1 MSLKKTAVAVAA
13 AAVMLAGAACSAA
26 TQNTG
31 QNTGQAAATA
41 AGPAQNGGT
50 LVVAQA
56 YDPDPASFLKTAV
69 GNIVTEY
76 AVFETLT
83 LIDAQTGEPKGVLA
97 KSWKLAPDGKSMT
110 VQLRDDVTFHSGRK
124 LTAADVAFTVDKA
137 KEPAVGAANQKIA
150 AQISAVQV
158 KSDTELSLTFANPLP
173 AIFDLFETM
182 PILNKDTYA
191 DYAAGQKVD
200 GTGRFEWKSFTPG
213 GKVELTKYAKYRD
226 AVNTHLDAIEV
237 NIVKDPTAL
246 VSAIK
251 SGRAQYAVGVAPVDA
266 RSLGTQQGFALL
278 SSGGA
283 AFHLGLNVTKPPFDN
298 KSVRQAVQYAIDR
311 NRIVQ
316 QAEGGKATAASLPW
330 RPSTVGYDSA
340 QSGHYT
346 YDPAKA
352 KQMLTDAGVKPG
364 TTFDV
369 ATADGPESLAIF
381 QIVKNNLAAVGLE
394 AKPVTMNVPDYQ
406 QKLAAR
412 TFPTAAVLMQA
423 SNGASPATAMVSR
436 PELSA
441 EQNITFFKTP
451 EYSALSRTV
460 TNASTKAAQE
470 KALKEFDDYFLDQA
484 FAVALITRPTL
495 TVRSSSLNNIVAT
508 QMGFLNLGQS
518 WLSD

>member
-1 MSLKKTAVAVAA
+1 MSLKKTAAAAVA
-13 AAVMLAGAACSAA
+13 AAVMLAGTACSAA

-31 QNTGQAAATA
+31 QVAATA
-41 AGPAQNGGT
+41 AGPVRNGGK

-56 YDPDPASFLKTAV
+56 YDPDPASFLKTAI

-76 AVFETLT
+76 AVLETLT

-97 KSWKLAPDGKSMT
+97 KSWTLAPDGKSMSI
-110 VQLRDDVTFHSGRK
+110 QLRDDVTFHSGRK
-124 LTAADVAFTVDKA
+124 LTAADVAFTIDKA
-137 KEPAVGAANQKIA
+137 KDPAVGAANQKIA

-158 KSDTELSLTFANPLP
+158 KSDTELALTFANPLP

-182 PILNKDTYA
+182 PILNKDSYA
-191 DYAAGQKVD
+191 DYAAGKTVD
-200 GTGRFEWKSFTPG
+200 GTGPFEWSSFTPG
-213 GKVELTKYAKYRD
+213 GKVELTKYAKYRN
-226 AVNTHLDAIEV
+226 AANTHLDSIEV

-283 AFHLGLNVTKPPFDN
+283 AFHLGLDVRKPPFDN

-311 NRIVQ
+311 KRIVQ

-330 RPSTVGYDSA
+330 RPSTVGYDSGRA
-340 QSGHYT
+340 THYT

-352 KQMLTDAGVKPG
+352 KQMLAAAGVKPG
-364 TTFDV
+364 TSFDV

-406 QKLAAR
+406 QKLATR
-412 TFPTAAVLMQA
+412 TFTTAAVLMQA

-451 EYSALSRTV
+451 QYSAIAQAV
-460 TNASTKAAQE
+460 TNASSKADKE
-470 KALKEFDDYFLDQA
+470 KALKDFDDYFLDQA

>member
-1 MSLKKTAVAVAA
+1 MSLKKTAVAAAA
-13 AAVMLAGAACSAA
+13 AAVMLAGTACSAA
-26 TQNTG
+26 T

-41 AGPAQNGGT
+41 AGPARNGGT

-56 YDPDPASFLKTAV
+56 YDPDPASFLKTAI

-76 AVFETLT
+76 AVLETLT
-83 LIDAQTGEPKGVLA
+83 LIDAKTAEPKGVLA
-97 KSWKLAPDGKSMT
+97 KSWTLAPDGKSMT
-110 VQLRDDVTFHSGRK
+110 IQLRDDVTFHSGHK
-124 LTAADVAFTVDKA
+124 LTTADVAFTIDKA
-137 KEPAVGAANQKIA
+137 KDPAVGAANQKIA

-158 KSDTELSLTFANPLP
+158 KSDTELALTFTNPLP

-182 PILNKDTYA
+182 PILNKDAYA
-191 DYAAGQKVD
+191 DYAAGKKVD
-200 GTGRFEWKSFTPG
+200 GTGPFEWKSFTPG

-226 AVNTHLDAIEV
+226 AANTHLDAIEV

-246 VSAIK
+246 VSAIR

-283 AFHLGLNVTKPPFDN
+283 AFHLGLNVTKAPFDN

-311 NRIVQ
+311 DRIVQ
-316 QAEGGKATAASLPW
+316 QAEGGKATSASLPW
-330 RPSTVGYDSA
+330 RPSTIGYDSA
-340 QSGHYT
+340 RSSHYT

-352 KQMLTDAGVKPG
+352 KQMLAAAGVKPG

-406 QKLAAR
+406 QKLATR

-441 EQNITFFKTP
+441 EQNVTFFKTP
-451 EYSALSRTV
+451 QYSAITQAV
-460 TNASTKAAQE
+460 TNASTKDAQE
-470 KALKEFDDYFLDQA
+470 KALKDFDDYFLDQA

-495 TVRSSSLNNIVAT
+495 TVRASSLNNIVAT

>member
-1 MSLKKTAVAVAA
+1 MSLKKTAVAAA
-13 AAVMLAGAACSAA
+13 AAVVMLAGTACSAA
-26 TQNTG
+26 TQNAG
-31 QNTGQAAATA
+31 QTGQAAQS
-41 AGPAQNGGT
+41 AGPVHNGGK

-56 YDPDPASFLKTAV
+56 YDPDPASFLKTAI

-76 AVFETLT
+76 AVLETLT
-83 LIDAQTGEPKGVLA
+83 LIDPQTAEPKGVLA
-97 KSWKLAPDGKSMT
+97 KSWTLAPDGKSMT
-110 VQLRDDVTFHSGRK
+110 IQLRDDVTFHSGRK
-124 LTAADVAFTVDKA
+124 LTAADVAFTLAKA
-137 KEPAVGAANQKIA
+137 KDPAVGAANQKIA
-150 AQISAVQV
+150 AQIAAVQV
-158 KSDTELSLTFANPLP
+158 KSDDELALTFAKPLP
-173 AIFDLFETM
+173 NIFDLFETM
-182 PILNKDTYA
+182 PILNKDAYA
-191 DYAAGQKVD
+191 DYAAGKKVD
-200 GTGRFEWKSFTPG
+200 GTGRFEWQSFTPG

-226 AVNTHLDAIEV
+226 AANTHLDAIEV
-237 NIVKDPTAL
+237 SIVKDPTAL
-246 VSAIK
+246 VSAIR
-251 SGRAQYAVGVAPVDA
+251 SGRAQYGVGVAPVDA

-283 AFHLGLNVTKPPFDN
+283 AFHLGLDVTKPPFDN

-311 NRIVQ
+311 DRIVQ

-340 QSGHYT
+340 RSGHYT

-352 KQMLTDAGVKPG
+352 KQMLAAAGVKPG

-406 QKLAAR
+406 QKLATR
-412 TFPTAAVLMQA
+412 TFRTAAVLMQA

-451 EYSALSRTV
+451 QYSALAQAVSK
-460 TNASTKAAQE
+460 ASTKAAQE
-470 KALKEFDDYFLDQA
+470 KALNDFDTYFLDQA

-495 TVRSSSLNNIVAT
+495 TVRSTSLNNIVAT

>member
-1 MSLKKTAVAVAA
+1 MSLKKTAVAAVA
-13 AAVMLAGAACSAA
+13 AAVMLAGTACSAA
-26 TQNTG
+26 TQNA
-31 QNTGQAAATA
+31 GQAAATA
-41 AGPAQNGGT
+41 AGPARNGGK

-56 YDPDPASFLKTAV
+56 YDPDPASFLKTAI

-76 AVFETLT
+76 AVLETLT

-97 KSWKLAPDGKSMT
+97 KSWTLAPDGKSMT
-110 VQLRDDVTFHSGRK
+110 IQLRDDVTFHSGRK
-124 LTAADVAFTVDKA
+124 LSAADVAFTIDKA
-137 KEPAVGAANQKIA
+137 KDPAVGAANQKIA

-158 KSDTELSLTFANPLP
+158 KSDTELALTFANPLP

-182 PILNKDTYA
+182 PILNKDSYA
-191 DYAAGQKVD
+191 DYAAGKKVD
-200 GTGRFEWKSFTPG
+200 GTGPFEWTSFTPG

-226 AVNTHLDAIEV
+226 AANTHLDSIEV

-283 AFHLGLNVTKPPFDN
+283 AFHLGLDVRKPPFDN

-311 NRIVQ
+311 QRIVQ

-330 RPSTVGYDSA
+330 RPTTAGYDSA
-340 QSGHYT
+340 RANHYT

-352 KQMLTDAGVKPG
+352 KQMLAAAGVKPG

-406 QKLAAR
+406 QKLATR

-451 EYSALSRTV
+451 QYSTIAQAV
-460 TNASTKAAQE
+460 ANASSKADKE
-470 KALKEFDDYFLDQA
+470 KALKDFDDYFLDQA

-495 TVRSSSLNNIVAT
+495 TVRASSLNNIVAT

>member
-1 MSLKKTAVAVAA
+1 MSLKKTAVAAA
-13 AAVMLAGAACSAA
+13 AAVAMLAGTACSAA

-31 QNTGQAAATA
+31 QAAGQAAQS
-41 AGPAQNGGT
+41 AGPVHEGGT

-56 YDPDPASFLKTAV
+56 YDPDPGSFLKTAI
-69 GNIVTEY
+69 GNIATEY
-76 AVFETLT
+76 AVLETLT

-97 KSWKLAPDGKSMT
+97 KSWTLAPDGKSMT
-110 VQLRDDVTFHSGRK
+110 LQLRDDVAFHSGRK
-124 LTAADVAFTVDKA
+124 LTAADVAFTLTKA
-137 KEPAVGAANQKIA
+137 KDPAVGAANQKIA
-150 AQISAVQV
+150 AQIPAVQV
-158 KSDTELSLTFANPLP
+158 KSDTELALTFANPLP

-182 PILNKDTYA
+182 PILNKDTYG
-191 DYAAGQKVD
+191 DYAAGKDVD
-200 GTGRFEWKSFTPG
+200 GTGPFEWKSFTPG

-226 AVNTHLDAIEV
+226 AANTHLDAIEV

-251 SGRAQYAVGVAPVDA
+251 SGRAQYAIGVAPVDA

-283 AFHLGLNVTKPPFDN
+283 AFHLGLTVTKPPFDN

-352 KQMLTDAGVKPG
+352 KQMLADAGVKPG
-364 TTFDV
+364 TAFEVSMGDN
-369 ATADGPESLAIF
+369 PETLAIF

-394 AKPVTMNVPDYQ
+394 AKPVVMTVPDYQ
-406 QKLAAR
+406 QKLATR
-412 TFPTAAVLMQA
+412 TFSTPAVLMQA

-441 EQNITFFKTP
+441 EQNITFFKSP
-451 EYSALSRTV
+451 QYSALAQAV
-460 TNASTKAAQE
+460 QKASTKPDRE
-470 KALKEFDDYFLDQA
+470 RALKDFNTYFLDEA

-495 TVRSSSLNNIVAT
+495 TVRSSSLNNIVPT